1 MYLCNHF
8 QYKFIVFSFKFVT
21 LFQHSND
28 MSRSRSW
35 NSKTVALKARGEMC
49 SSEEMSEFSFP
60 LITTEDVS
68 LKVKLF
74 EDAILKANC
83 MFCVLWCSG
92 YHAGLPIERSRSQI
106 LGSSEILV
114 RDVCSIGAPSQLSYD
129 GYTVSENM
137 RW

>member
-21 LFQHSND
+21 LFQHSED

-83 MFCVLWCSG
+83 MF
-92 YHAGLPIERSRSQI
+92 
-106 LGSSEILV
+106 
-114 RDVCSIGAPSQLSYD
+114 VCCGVV
-129 GYTVSENM
+129 VSM
-137 RW
+137 LDCQSKGPGVKSWAVQKS